1 MPNGLRTASWIV
13 AITCVALCDVGIL
26 LGVALMF
33 MEDSG
38 SMVAGTV
45 ASGLGDTVVP
55 LLWVLIPIAQLASI
69 VLGIVV
75 AARRNTDGLRTTR
88 AIMLT
93 FKLGLVP
100 FFVLGGIAELVLFIT
115 GFHPILVGF
124 GWVLAFLG
132 GVLGWITMVSGS
144 VWAIAT
150 ATKMRRLGRI
160 TTGEL
165 VAHVILQLI
174 FVADFIDAIVLLIS
188 SKKAL

>member
-1 MPNGLRTASWIV
+1 M
-13 AITCVALCDVGIL
+13 
-26 LGVALMF
+26 
-33 MEDSG
+33 
-38 SMVAGTV
+38 

-75 AARRNTDGLRTTR
+75 AARRNADGLRTTR
-88 AIMLT
+88 AIMLM

-100 FFVLGGIAELVLFIT
+100 FFILGGIAELVLFIT

-150 ATKMRRLGRI
+150 AAKMRRLGRI

-174 FVADFIDAIVLLIS
+174 FVADFIDAIVLYIS
-188 SKKAL
+188 SKKALEMPMPQAQMPPAAQMPQAPNAPIPANNQQTH